1 MSDGQHAV
9 VGTIHDSI
17 ELGTLRGTKP
27 HELLNAAAAMAT
39 PLAKLI
45 DDQKLYV
52 EVNKRKYVFCE
63 GWTTLAAMCGV
74 TPHEVSTVE
83 KDGVYVST
91 MELRR
96 ITDGQPVGRA
106 SAECGADDEVDRQ
119 GRPLWSKRAQYARRS
134 MAQTRAT
141 SKVCRL
147 VFSWIMVLAGYAAT
161 PAEEMTDRGVPTI
174 PGKPGSWGGY
184 GGKPITRVPEGI
196 LATVVDWLKK
206 KGEKKNAKMIDAIEL
221 ELDGRRESAEGEG
234 ATAEKAQEGAEEG
247 YE

>member
-1 MSDGQHAV
+1 MSNGQHAV
-9 VGTIHDSI
+9 VGTITEGI

-27 HELLNAAAAMAT
+27 HELLQAAAAMAT

-45 DDQKLYV
+45 DDKKLYV
-52 EVNKRKYVFCE
+52 EVNKRKYVYCE

-74 TPHEVSTVE
+74 TPHEVLTVE
-83 KDGVYVST
+83 EDGVYVST

-106 SAECGADDEVDRQ
+106 SAECGAPDEVDRN
-119 GRPLWSKRAQYARRS
+119 GKPLWASRARYARRS

-161 PAEEMTDRGVPTI
+161 PAEEMMDRGVPTL
-174 PGKPGSWGGY
+174 PGKPTSWGGY
-184 GGKPITRVPEGI
+184 GGKPITKVPEGI
-196 LATVVDWLKK
+196 LGTVVEWLKK

-221 ELDGRRESAEGEG
+221 ELDGRREPEP
-234 ATAEKAQEGAEEG
+234 QEGDG
-247 YE
+247 G